1 MSERVSGMR
10 AKRAPTVVLLG
21 LAAMGAAVIVV
32 GGANATAT
40 KAHQAVAPIFLVA
53 VGITGLQ
60 LKGAESWV
68 TPVFNSGILLL
79 AVAVANVSGTRRLL
93 WRGRNARGPGR
104 AEESRDEA
112 E

>member
-10 AKRAPTVVLLG
+10 AKRAPTVV
-21 LAAMGAAVIVV
+21 
-32 GGANATAT
+32 
-40 KAHQAVAPIFLVA
+40 
-53 VGITGLQ
+53 Q

-68 TPVFNSGILLL
+68 TPVFNGGILLL